1 MPTNSQRWPLT
12 KHLAELF
19 SLRPG
24 AGTVSVLDFPP
35 GEIDIT
41 DEMLVATEIESEF
54 SIPNSKAGRLERDE
68 TITIEWTVM
77 VNGVREPGD
86 CMTRFDEIVAF
97 VDDTFADDAS
107 LGGFPGVL
115 EARVTA
121 SKGKPARA
129 QDGFYVLGTVTTV
142 IETRLH

>member
-1 MPTNSQRWPLT
+1 MNQTYLDTVRLLTRVAPL
-12 KHLAELF
+12 
-19 SLRPG
+19 
-24 AGTVSVLDFPP
+24 V
-35 GEIDIT
+35 
-41 DEMLVATEIESEF
+41 
-54 SIPNSKAGRLERDE
+54 
-68 TITIEWTVM
+68 
-77 VNGVREPGD
+77 
-86 CMTRFDEIVAF
+86 F
-97 VDDTFADDAS
+97 VDDTFADDPS

>member
-1 MPTNSQRWPLT
+1 
-12 KHLAELF
+12 
-19 SLRPG
+19 
-24 AGTVSVLDFPP
+24 
-35 GEIDIT
+35 
-41 DEMLVATEIESEF
+41 
-54 SIPNSKAGRLERDE
+54 
-68 TITIEWTVM
+68 M